1 MNKEINDMS
10 SALLD
15 KEFAGEDMVF
25 SDQDITKLCL
35 ALGTALNSRI
45 WDCEEDDITKLEMIT
60 KASKELREFVLKWSD
75 VDYHYMTQYIIR

>member
-75 VDYHYMTQYIIR
+75 VDYHYMTQFIRR